1 MATTTNTNTQ
11 TANQSVVPMAPVPNP
26 NDRVVFTSIP
36 ARELTDQKIP
46 YEVLRYIPQESAE
59 HYKIAP
65 LGVVEGVLEVGM
77 VDPDDIH
84 GIDALNFIAKATGMP
99 FKIFTLSPV
108 DFDNILKMYRGL
120 TGEVDQAVSDLE
132 TEALAKP
139 KLAAGVDDGTEG
151 LLDLDDPALS
161 RPRDQINNKNIQEDA
176 PTIKIVSTI
185 LRYAIDGRASDI
197 HIEPTPKGV
206 RVRYRVDGDL
216 HTSVILPLTAHRG
229 IVARVKVLASMRL
242 DEQRKPQDGRFAAS
256 IDGREIDFRVSTFPS
271 YSGEK
276 VVIRILDHDQGFIS
290 LDKINLTQRNLE
302 QMRRA
307 IVKPHGLIL
316 ISGPTGSGKSTTLYS
331 MLTELDREKKNVL
344 SLEDPIEYYVDGVI
358 QSQMRPEIG
367 YTFANG
373 LRTTLRQD
381 PDVIMVGEIR
391 DSETAKLAF
400 QAALTGHL
408 VLSTIHTN
416 DAVGTVS
423 RLIDMGVE
431 PYLIP
436 PVLILSIAQRLVRT
450 LVPGTGT
457 PAPLSASERKNIESQ
472 LQTLPEKY
480 RFPIQDTLYEPEKT
494 AGSATGMRGRMA
506 VFEVLEMS
514 TDIEKIILNNPVDS
528 KLWASARSQGM
539 LTMREDAIVKAFD
552 KKIPFSEV
560 ETLSNMMLEDNDDE
574 DVEAVVPASTNPVT
588 SETLT
593 APKPPIVRPDDVI

>member
-1 MATTTNTNTQ
+1 MSPTPSQLGSLEET
-11 TANQSVVPMAPVPNP
+11 PVGGAGAV
-26 NDRVVFTSIP
+26 RGIQ
-36 ARELTDQKIP
+36 DQKIP
-46 YEVLRYIPQESAE
+46 YDVLRFIPQESAE
-59 HYKIAP
+59 HYRIAP
-65 LGVVEGVLEVGM
+65 LALADGVLEVGM

-84 GIDALNFIAKATGMP
+84 AIDALNFIAKTTGTP
-99 FKIFTLSPV
+99 YKIFTISNK
-108 DFDNILKMYRGL
+108 DFEQILQMYRGL
-120 TGEVDQAVSDLE
+120 SGEVDRAISDLT
-132 TEALAKP
+132 TEQSSKP
-139 KLAAGVDDGTEG
+139 KGQRGEVETVEG
-151 LLDLDDPALS
+151 LLDLDDPNLTRA
-161 RPRDQINNKNIQEDA
+161 RGEAPTREITEDA

-185 LRYAIDGRASDI
+185 LRYAIDGKASDI
-197 HIEPTPKGV
+197 HIEPSPAGV
-206 RVRYRVDGDL
+206 RVRYRVDGEL
-216 HTSVILPLTAHRG
+216 HTSVILPLNAHRG

-256 IDGREIDFRVSTFPS
+256 IDKREIDFRVSTFPS

-276 VVIRILDHDQGFIS
+276 VVIRILDRDAGFIS
-290 LDKINLTQRNLE
+290 LDKINLTERNLGL
-302 QMRRA
+302 MRKAVTR
-307 IVKPHGLIL
+307 PHGLIL

-331 MLTELDREKKNVL
+331 MLTELDREKKNVI

-358 QSQMRPEIG
+358 QSQIRPEIG

-416 DAVGTVS
+416 DAVGTIP

-450 LVPGTGT
+450 LYPGTGT
-457 PAPLSASERKNIESQ
+457 PVSLSASEKESIEAQ
-472 LQTLPEKY
+472 LVSLPEQY
-480 RFPIQDTLYEPEKT
+480 RFPMGQNVYEPEHT
-494 AGSATGMRGRMA
+494 PASATGMKGRMA

-514 TDIEKIILNNPVDS
+514 SEIERIVLENPIDS
-528 KLWASARSQGM
+528 KIWSAARAQGM

-552 KKIPFSEV
+552 KKIPYTEV
-560 ETLSNMMLEDNDDE
+560 STLSSMMLGSEDE
-574 DVEAVVPASTNPVT
+574 DVTTPLETPPTSTV
-588 SETLT
+588 S
-593 APKPPIVRPDDVI
+593 PPIEI

>member
-1 MATTTNTNTQ
+1 MPNTKNIEPK
-11 TANQSVVPMAPVPNP
+11 AAGQSISFNVAAP
-26 NDRVVFTSIP
+26 SQG
-36 ARELTDQKIP
+36 LSDQRIP
-46 YEVLRYIPQESAE
+46 YEILRYIPQESAE
-59 HYKIAP
+59 HYRIAP
-65 LGVVEGVLEVGM
+65 LAVNEGVLEVGM

-99 FKIFTLSPV
+99 FKVFTISKA
-108 DFDNILKMYRGL
+108 DFENVLKMYRGL
-120 TGEVDQAVSDLE
+120 TGEVDRAVSDLE
-132 TEALAKP
+132 TEALSKP
-139 KLAAGVDDGTEG
+139 KDQRGVEESGED
-151 LLDLDDPALS
+151 LLDLDDPGLS
-161 RPRDQINNKNIQEDA
+161 HPQGHTAEKNFQEDA

-185 LRYAIDGRASDI
+185 LRYAIDGKASDI
-197 HIEPTPKGV
+197 HIEPTPSGV

-216 HTSVILPLTAHRG
+216 HTSVILPLNAHRG
-229 IVARVKVLASMRL
+229 LVARVKVLASMRL

-276 VVIRILDHDQGFIS
+276 VVIRILDRDQGFIS
-290 LDKINLTQRNLE
+290 LDKINLTERNLML
-302 QMRRA
+302 MRKAVTR
-307 IVKPHGLIL
+307 PHGLIL

-358 QSQMRPEIG
+358 QSQIRPEIG

-416 DAVGTVS
+416 DAVGTIP

-450 LVPGTGT
+450 LVPDTGT
-457 PAPLSASERKNIESQ
+457 PLPLSASERKNIEVQ
-472 LQTLPEKY
+472 LESLPERY
-480 RFPIQDTLYEPEKT
+480 RFPIRESVYEPEKT
-494 AGSATGMRGRMA
+494 PGSATGMRGRMA

-514 TDIEKIILNNPVDS
+514 AQIEKIILNNPVDS
-528 KLWASARSQGM
+528 KIWAAAREQGM

-560 ETLSNMMLEDNDDE
+560 ETLSSMMLQSDEED
-574 DVEAVVPASTNPVT
+574 VPASTAAPVAT
-588 SETLT
+588 PEVP
-593 APKPPIVRPDDVI
+593 AADI